1 MVLLSRV
8 WRKKTKTIVDQM
20 KVLRTCMIN
29 TNKDIHKDSKTINT
43 HVSNLTKT
51 ISNKYIRDVLNDK
64 N

>member
-1 MVLLSRV
+1 
-8 WRKKTKTIVDQM
+8 M